1 MDYSSSQSSWKTFW
15 FILLFPWNYEKR
27 IISAQAP
34 FKELQRNYFLK
45 SFSLQSLFPQGNCGF
60 VGREMKKVSCA
71 QQQQI
76 LLSIIN
82 AATLLVLTI
91 IHVLIMFAFCRGGEN
106 ETQVSVSF
114 SNCVNKDPKNRL
126 HTLSL
131 SGHCLWRTPF
141 FFYIYFEIH
150 IYIHTIHNFW
160 NFPPGLHC

>member
-1 MDYSSSQSSWKTFW
+1 MKGTFKIDGKLCPNSIKLKVLNRFSHKVSWIIHRHNHPGKHSGSFY
-15 FILLFPWNYEKR
+15 FFHEKR

-91 IHVLIMFAFCRGGEN
+91 IHVLIMFAFCRGSEN

-114 SNCVNKDPKNRL
+114 SDCVNKDPKK
-126 HTLSL
+126 
-131 SGHCLWRTPF
+131 
-141 FFYIYFEIH
+141 
-150 IYIHTIHNFW
+150 
-160 NFPPGLHC
+160 